1 MRFPYCRVNRDNHG
15 VSGKHQL
22 QEIES
27 AIRRVLMAKW
37 DPIGVS
43 DEPEAANEYDSY
55 IWGVYG
61 LLKRGASDEEIAE
74 HLLSIETESM
84 GFIDRDGKPFVTV
97 QALLPVAAELREMV
111 LPLIPHNA

>member
-1 MRFPYCRVNRDNHG
+1 MT
-15 VSGKHQL
+15 GKEQL
-22 QEIES
+22 REIES

-43 DEPEAANEYDSY
+43 DEPGAANEYDSY

-74 HLLSIETESM
+74 HFLKIETESM
-84 GFIDRDGKPFVTV
+84 GFTDCHGKPFGTA
-97 QALLPVAAELREMV
+97 QALLPVAEELRKMM
-111 LPLIPHNA
+111 LPAISRNS